1 MSSTDNIGSDS
12 AAYQQQLIKL
22 TPPGQAFPTETDS
35 LWVKLL
41 GVFADTM
48 ARVDANAVLL
58 INEAF
63 PDTTT
68 QLLPNWER
76 VVGLPDDCSV
86 LGDSYEIRRA
96 NLISKLR
103 ATGGQSPS
111 YFIDVAAALGY
122 TITITEFKPFRVG
135 IDTVGEGLRGADWW
149 FAFQVNSA
157 LNTIIWFR
165 VSLSAS
171 GEALAVWGNTRLECV
186 INKLKPA
193 HTVALFS
200 YS

>member
-12 AAYQQQLIKL
+12 ASYQQQLIKL
-22 TPPGQAFPTETDS
+22 TPPGQAFPTGTDS

-41 GVFADTM
+41 GIFSDTFA
-48 ARVDANAVLL
+48 RIDANAVLL

-63 PDTTT
+63 PDTTS

-76 VVGLPDDCSV
+76 VTGLPDECSV
-86 LGDSYEIRRA
+86 LGDTYEIRRA
-96 NLISKLR
+96 NLIAKLR
-103 ATGGQSPS
+103 ATGGQSPA
-111 YFIDVAAALGY
+111 YFIDVASALGY
-122 TITITEFKPFRVG
+122 TITITEFTPFRVG
-135 IDTVGEGLRGADWW
+135 IDTVGEGLRGTDWW

-157 LNTIIWFR
+157 LNTITWFR
-165 VSLSAS
+165 AGLSAA
-171 GEALAVWGNTRLECV
+171 GEALAVWGNDRLECV